1 MNQSI
6 NCNLNRCIH
15 DSDTPD
21 GISAVLDEQR
31 NIEYDDCIGAE
42 VFAHSFSDRPADCR
56 VHEGVQFLH
65 DLGIREHD
73 CGKRKAIEG
82 AVLSNDSGAKPLH
95 DRFEHR
101 GPRLLQFACQ
111 SIGIDDH
118 CPLRGQA
125 SRHGRLARTDPTSKP
140 HDDHATTVASN
151 AATIA
156 TVMGEQLDQSEDALS
171 HDGPGETR
179 HTGSAPASTTSEPTS
194 WPLVE
199 RRRSHASTFI
209 GVDRRLADRTASA
222 KLVAT
227 VQAAPLMPF
236 RIAALI
242 GAAVR
247 GFDAF
252 SKANWELS
260 VATGF
265 IAAYTLFAI
274 FRPVPYRNDN
284 RTRLRVVVELALV
297 TGAVLTTGG
306 WSSPL
311 AVCLVPTCM
320 LAGFVGGTIFSAQLG
335 AGAAAVITLQYL
347 KDVGAHQAIRESEL
361 WIGLLLLVAVTSG
374 VSHRAS
380 LESARHQQAALDRV
394 GRLAEANALLF
405 SLQRIAQTLP
415 ASLDLQDVL
424 DSTVARVQSLID
436 HSMLTILLHNDI
448 TNSLTPARIQG
459 YTLEGSRRQLA
470 LPDAAQEA
478 LRAPKTVRR
487 DNLSA
492 STAEM
497 GSGSDGLGPG
507 ARSGLYAALR
517 ARGVVIGIIAVES
530 LEPGHFGQQQVE
542 ILHGLAEPFGIAIDN
557 ARLFKRLRIASADEE
572 RNRIARD
579 IHDDIG
585 SSLAFLGFEI
595 DRSITTASRG
605 DSVDTALKDLRI
617 QVSGMIS
624 NVRETLYDLRSD
636 VSETQDLSSTLKQF
650 VDRVRIRSG
659 LEIEFESNQSMRLSI
674 AQEREL
680 WHIAREAL
688 INVERHAQATTASVR
703 WVCKPSHAILTIRDN
718 GVGLTPDAA
727 RIDSY
732 GMMGMRE
739 RAASIGAQ
747 LTTESSPSGTV
758 IRVGLRQPQGARQW
772 D

>member
-1 MNQSI
+1 MTGEQVGQS
-6 NCNLNRCIH
+6 
-15 DSDTPD
+15 
-21 GISAVLDEQR
+21 
-31 NIEYDDCIGAE
+31 
-42 VFAHSFSDRPADCR
+42 
-56 VHEGVQFLH
+56 
-65 DLGIREHD
+65 
-73 CGKRKAIEG
+73 
-82 AVLSNDSGAKPLH
+82 
-95 DRFEHR
+95 R
-101 GPRLLQFACQ
+101 GSP
-111 SIGIDDH
+111 SIGGV
-118 CPLRGQA
+118 PESSQ
-125 SRHGRLARTDPTSKP
+125 TPTS
-140 HDDHATTVASN
+140 
-151 AATIA
+151 
-156 TVMGEQLDQSEDALS
+156 E
-171 HDGPGETR
+171 
-179 HTGSAPASTTSEPTS
+179 SEPTS

-199 RRRSHASTFI
+199 RRRSHASTYI
-209 GVDRRLADRTASA
+209 GVDRRTADRIGAK

-227 VQAAPLMPF
+227 VQAAPLTPF
-236 RIAALI
+236 RIAAMI
-242 GAAVR
+242 GATVR
-247 GFDAF
+247 GWNTF
-252 SKANWELS
+252 SATNWELS
-260 VATGF
+260 VAMGLVF
-265 IAAYTLFAI
+265 AYSAFTI
-274 FRPVPYRNDN
+274 FRPLPYRNDN

-311 AVCLVPTCM
+311 AVCLVPTGM

-335 AGAAAVITLQYL
+335 AGAAAVITIQYL

-424 DSTVARVQSLID
+424 DSTVVRVQSLIE

-459 YTLEGSRRQLA
+459 YTLDGSRRQLS
-470 LPDAAQEA
+470 LPDSAQEA

-487 DNLSA
+487 DNLSV
-492 STAEM
+492 
-497 GSGSDGLGPG
+497 GSLDGSSPPDGLGPG

-517 ARGVVIGIIAVES
+517 ARGSVIGIIAVES
-530 LEPGHFGQQQVE
+530 LEPAHFGQQQAE

-585 SSLAFLGFEI
+585 SSLAFLGFEL
-595 DRSITTASRG
+595 DRSITAASRG
-605 DSVDTALKDLRI
+605 DSVDQSLKELRL
-617 QVSGMIS
+617 QVSTMIG
-624 NVRETLYDLRSD
+624 NIRETLYDLRSD

-650 VDRVRIRSG
+650 VDRVRTRSG
-659 LEIEFESNQSMRLSI
+659 VDITFESNQSMRLSI

-688 INVERHAQATTASVR
+688 INVERHARATTASVR
-703 WVCKPSHAILTIRDN
+703 WVCKPSHAILTIRDD
-718 GVGLTPDAA
+718 GVGLAVDSP

-758 IRVGLRQPQGARQW
+758 IRIGLRQPQGARQW